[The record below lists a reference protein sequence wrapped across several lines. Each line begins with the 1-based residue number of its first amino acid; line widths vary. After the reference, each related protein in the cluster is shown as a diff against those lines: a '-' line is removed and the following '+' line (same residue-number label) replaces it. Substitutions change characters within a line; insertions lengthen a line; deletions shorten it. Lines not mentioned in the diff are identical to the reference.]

1 MSPKNV
7 RQSSS
12 WNSAREQ
19 LAQTQKIEAVGQL
32 TGGVAHD
39 FNNLLTII
47 IGNLDNAKRIL
58 ADWNQGAHGRLTRAI
73 ENAGQGAQRAATLTS
88 QLLAFSRRQ
97 PLQPKVLD
105 VDRLLLRLED
115 FLKPTLG
122 ETIRLETVGAA
133 GLWAIEADQNQLE
146 TSLLNLAVNARD
158 AMLEGGK
165 LTIEASNVFLDE
177 DYADQHADVN
187 PGQYVRISVSDGGAG
202 MTEEVRLRAFEPF
215 FTTKLDAG
223 TGLGLSQVH
232 GFVKQSGGH
241 INIHSEVGEG
251 TTVHLYLP
259 RSHAAGSADE
269 ETPLLQEQAARGNE
283 TILVVED
290 DEQVR
295 NFVCDTLTELNYKV
309 VRASDAAAALR
320 IIDQSPNI
328 DLLLTDVVM
337 PGMNGRLL
345 SNEITKRRPTIRV
358 LFMTGYS
365 RNAIVHQGRLD
376 PGVQLIQKP
385 LTQSSLAAKVRR
397 VLDLTK
403 VS

>member
-1 MSPKNV
+1 MEI
-7 RQSSS
+7 Q
-12 WNSAREQ
+12 A
-19 LAQTQKIEAVGQL
+19 
-32 TGGVAHD
+32 
-39 FNNLLTII
+39 
-47 IGNLDNAKRIL
+47 
-58 ADWNQGAHGRLTRAI
+58 
-73 ENAGQGAQRAATLTS
+73 S

-97 PLQPKVLD
+97 PLPPKVLD

-122 ETIRLETVGAA
+122 GTIRLETVGAA
-133 GLWAIEADQNQLE
+133 GLWAIEANQNQLE

-165 LTIEASNVFLDE
+165 LTIEASNVFLDA
-177 DYADQHADVN
+177 DYADQRADVN
-187 PGQYVRISVSDGGAG
+187 PGQYVRISVTDSGSG

-215 FTTKLDAG
+215 FTTKIDAG
-223 TGLGLSQVH
+223 TGLGMSQVH

-241 INIHSEVGEG
+241 VNIYSEVGEG

-269 ETPLLQEQAARGNE
+269 DPPLLQEQAARGNE

-295 NFVCDTLTELNYKV
+295 NFVCDTLAELNYKV

-337 PGMNGRLL
+337 PGMDGRLL
-345 SNEITKRRPTIRV
+345 SNKITKRRPAIRV
-358 LFMTGYS
+358 L
-365 RNAIVHQGRLD
+365 IHDRLF
-376 PGVQLIQKP
+376 PAMLSCIRGGMIQ
-385 LTQSSLAAKVRR
+385 ACN
-397 VLDLTK
+397 
-403 VS
+403 